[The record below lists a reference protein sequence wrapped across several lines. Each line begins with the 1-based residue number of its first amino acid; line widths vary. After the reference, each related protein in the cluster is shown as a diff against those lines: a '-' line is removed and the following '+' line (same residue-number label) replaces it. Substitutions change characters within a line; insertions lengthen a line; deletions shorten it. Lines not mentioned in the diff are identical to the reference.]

1 MVDRAAASGF
11 PPVYE
16 YTYGEW
22 LRAAMESGNISSA
35 CADPDLALLLWQAQ
49 TYGGALSEW
58 IEPVSPADIRRA
70 IAGALPALLQN
81 LVGDE
86 RNVLLTLARMWFT
99 LETGALAAKDK
110 AAAWALTRVPP
121 PFSEPLRLARSG
133 YLEECRED
141 WRGRDDQL
149 RPLVR
154 FLKERIEQLAEA
166 GI

>member
-1 MVDRAAASGF
+1 MQIEI
-11 PPVYE
+11 P
-16 YTYGEW
+16 
-22 LRAAMESGNISSA
+22 
-35 CADPDLALLLWQAQ
+35 AQ
-49 TYGGALSEW
+49 VGQ
-58 IEPVSPADIRRA
+58 VRA

-99 LETGALAAKDK
+99 LETGALAAKDR

-133 YLEECRED
+133 YLGECRED

-166 GI
+166 GT